1 LRNVMKKI
9 IGYLGVG
16 LRELFWIAVAVA
28 VVFGGITGF
37 RYLGENREV
46 IEPTVVERPT
56 TLVETAEIFLIDSP
70 LPIRGEGFMQPH
82 RSANLA
88 SQVGGQVIELHPAIT
103 ERGAFKQG
111 EVLVR
116 LDDSAERATLTQTQ
130 ANIDGTR
137 ARLDLNQILLERT
150 EKLRSSGSA
159 SQASLD
165 QVRSTQQELSA
176 SLNSL
181 IAAQNVAEVSLGRKI
196 VAAPFDGAVLS
207 KNLDIGSVV
216 NGGQA
221 IAEIFTEDRMEID
234 VPVREADAALIPG
247 LFEGASPSATVSV
260 RFAGQSFEWDA
271 EVTRVAPTL
280 DQRTR
285 TLTVTVELI
294 DITGARATGSSILAS
309 GAPPALINSFA
320 NVVIEGPQPDATYAV
335 PSTALRG
342 GSELWLLT
350 PSEGDG
356 GTLKIV
362 PATLVHVDNETS
374 YVTSAS
380 IPKNARLITTA
391 LSTPQEGMKLRDVA
405 AERTTSVQ
413 AANTSDDKL

>member
-1 LRNVMKKI
+1 MKKI

-28 VVFGGITGF
+28 VIFGGITGF

-46 IEPTVVERPT
+46 IEPAVVERPT
-56 TLVETAEIFLIDSP
+56 TLVETVEIFLINSA

-103 ERGAFKQG
+103 DRRAFKQG

-130 ANIDGTR
+130 ANIDVTR

-196 VAAPFDGAVLS
+196 VTAPFDGAVLS

-216 NGGQA
+216 NGGQT

-247 LFEGASPSATVSV
+247 LFEGASPNATVSV

-294 DITGARATGSSILAS
+294 DITGARAIGSSILAS

-356 GTLKIV
+356 GMLKIV
-362 PATLVHVDNETS
+362 PATLVHVDNEIS

-380 IPKNARLITTA
+380 IPKGARLITTA
-391 LSTPQEGMKLRDVA
+391 LSTPQEGMKLRDVV
-405 AERTTSVQ
+405 AERTTSTQ
-413 AANTSDDKL
+413 SANTSDDKL

>member
-1 LRNVMKKI
+1 MKKI

-116 LDDSAERATLTQTQ
+116 LDDSAERATLIQTQ
-130 ANIDGTR
+130 ANIEGTR
-137 ARLDLNQILLERT
+137 ARSDLNQILLERT

-294 DITGARATGSSILAS
+294 DISGARATGSSILAS

-320 NVVIEGPQPDATYAV
+320 NVVIEGPQPSATYAV

-362 PATLVHVDNETS
+362 PATLVHVDHETS

-380 IPKNARLITTA
+380 IPEGARLITTG

-405 AERTTSVQ
+405 AERTTSVN

>member
-1 LRNVMKKI
+1 MKKI

-56 TLVETAEIFLIDSP
+56 TLVETAEFFLINSP

-294 DITGARATGSSILAS
+294 DISGARATGSSILAS

-320 NVVIEGPQPDATYAV
+320 NVVIEGPQPSATYAV

-380 IPKNARLITTA
+380 IPEGARLITTG

-405 AERTTSVQ
+405 AESTTS
-413 AANTSDDKL
+413 ANSADTSDDKL

>member
-1 LRNVMKKI
+1 MKKI

-181 IAAQNVAEVSLGRKI
+181 IAAQNVAEVSLGRKT

>member
-1 LRNVMKKI
+1 MKKI

-37 RYLGENREV
+37 RYLGENREL

-56 TLVETAEIFLIDSP
+56 TLVETAEIFLITSP

-103 ERGAFKQG
+103 ERGVFNQG

-165 QVRSTQQELSA
+165 QVRSTQQELFA

-196 VAAPFDGAVLS
+196 VTAPFDGAVLS

>member
-1 LRNVMKKI
+1 MKKI

-103 ERGAFKQG
+103 ERGVFKQG

>member
-1 LRNVMKKI
+1 MKKI

-116 LDDSAERATLTQTQ
+116 LDDSAERATLIQTQ
-130 ANIDGTR
+130 ANIEGTR
-137 ARLDLNQILLERT
+137 ARSDLNQILLERT

-294 DITGARATGSSILAS
+294 DISGARATGSSILAS

>member
-1 LRNVMKKI
+1 MKKI

-116 LDDSAERATLTQTQ
+116 LDDSAERATLIQTQ
-130 ANIDGTR
+130 ANIEGTR
-137 ARLDLNQILLERT
+137 ARSDLNQILLERT

-247 LFEGASPSATVSV
+247 LFEGASPQATVSV
-260 RFAGQSFEWDA
+260 RFAGQIFDWDA
-271 EVTRVAPTL
+271 KVTRVAPTL

-294 DITGARATGSSILAS
+294 DITGARATGTSILAS

-320 NVVIEGPQPDATYAV
+320 DVVIEGPQPDATYAV

-342 GSELWLLT
+342 GKELWLLT
-350 PSEGDG
+350 PSEGEG
-356 GTLKIV
+356 GNLKIA
-362 PATLVHVDNETS
+362 PAILVHVDNETS
-374 YVTSAS
+374 YVTSAF
-380 IPKNARLITTA
+380 IPQGARLITTA

-405 AERTTSVQ
+405 ADVT
-413 AANTSDDKL
+413 DDKL

>member
-1 LRNVMKKI
+1 MKKI

-374 YVTSAS
+374 YVTSAL
-380 IPKNARLITTA
+380 IPKRAR
-391 LSTPQEGMKLRDVA
+391 V
-405 AERTTSVQ
+405 
-413 AANTSDDKL
+413 

>member
-1 LRNVMKKI
+1 MKKI

-16 LRELFWIAVAVA
+16 LRELFWVAVA
-28 VVFGGITGF
+28 VGVIFGGIAGF
-37 RYLGENREV
+37 RYLGENREIV
-46 IEPTVVERPT
+46 APAVVERPT
-56 TLVETAEIFLIDSP
+56 TLVETASILSIESP
-70 LPIRGEGFMQPH
+70 IPIRGEGFMKPH
-82 RSANLA
+82 RLANLA
-88 SQVGGQVIELHPAIT
+88 SQVSGQVIELHPAIT
-103 ERGAFKQG
+103 DRGAFKQG
-111 EVLVR
+111 EILVR

-176 SLNSL
+176 SLSSL
-181 IAAQNVAEVSLGRKI
+181 IAAQNVAEVSLGRK
-196 VAAPFDGAVLS
+196 VVSAPFDGAVLS

-247 LFEGASPSATVSV
+247 LFEDASPRATATV
-260 RFAGQSFEWDA
+260 RFAGQAFEWDA
-271 EVTRVAPTL
+271 KVTRVAPTL

-285 TLTVTVELI
+285 TLTVTLELI
-294 DITGARATGSSILAS
+294 DIAGARATGTNILAS

-320 NVVIEGPQPDATYAV
+320 NVVIEGPRPASTYAV

-342 GSELWLLT
+342 GKELWLLT
-350 PSEGDG
+350 ASEANE

-362 PATLVHVDNETS
+362 PASLVHVDNETS
-374 YVTSAS
+374 YVTSAF
-380 IPKNARLITTA
+380 IPQGARLITTA

-405 AERTTSVQ
+405 ANV
-413 AANTSDDKL
+413 SDDKQ

>member
-1 LRNVMKKI
+1 MKKI

-165 QVRSTQQELSA
+165 QVRSTQQESSA

>member
-1 LRNVMKKI
+1 MKKI

-56 TLVETAEIFLIDSP
+56 TLVETAEIFLIDSA

-103 ERGAFKQG
+103 ERGVFKQG

-380 IPKNARLITTA
+380 IPEGARLITTA

-405 AERTTSVQ
+405 AENTTSAQ

>member
-1 LRNVMKKI
+1 MKKI

-380 IPKNARLITTA
+380 IPEGARLITTG

>member
-1 LRNVMKKI
+1 MKKI

-176 SLNSL
+176 RLNSL

>member
-1 LRNVMKKI
+1 MKKI

-28 VVFGGITGF
+28 VIFGGITGF

-46 IEPTVVERPT
+46 VELTVVERPT
-56 TLVETAEIFLIDSP
+56 TLVETAEIFLIASP

-82 RSANLA
+82 RLANLA
-88 SQVGGQVIELHPAIT
+88 SQVGGQVIELHAAIT
-103 ERGAFKQG
+103 DRGAFKQG

-196 VAAPFDGAVLS
+196 VTAPFDGAVLS

-216 NGGQA
+216 NGGQT

-247 LFEGASPSATVSV
+247 LFEGASPNATVSV

-350 PSEGDG
+350 PSESDG

-362 PATLVHVDNETS
+362 PATLVHIDNEIS

-380 IPKNARLITTA
+380 IPKGARLITTA

-405 AERTTSVQ
+405 AERTTSTQ
-413 AANTSDDKL
+413 SANTSDDKL

>member
-1 LRNVMKKI
+1 MKKI

-374 YVTSAS
+374 YVTSAL
-380 IPKNARLITTA
+380 IPEGARLITTA

-405 AERTTSVQ
+405 AERTTSTQ

>member
-1 LRNVMKKI
+1 MKKI

-56 TLVETAEIFLIDSP
+56 TLVETAEIFLINSP

-103 ERGAFKQG
+103 ERGVFKQG
-111 EVLVR
+111 AVLVR

-196 VAAPFDGAVLS
+196 VTAPFDGAVLS

-374 YVTSAS
+374 YVTSAL
-380 IPKNARLITTA
+380 IPEGARLITTA

-405 AERTTSVQ
+405 AERTTSTQ

>member
-1 LRNVMKKI
+1 MKKI

-56 TLVETAEIFLIDSP
+56 TLVETAEIFLINSP

-103 ERGAFKQG
+103 ERGVFKQG

-294 DITGARATGSSILAS
+294 DISGARATGSSILAS

-320 NVVIEGPQPDATYAV
+320 NVVIEGPQPSATYAV

-380 IPKNARLITTA
+380 IPEGARLITTA

-405 AERTTSVQ
+405 AENTTSAQ

>member
-1 LRNVMKKI
+1 MKKI

-380 IPKNARLITTA
+380 IPEDARLITTA

-405 AERTTSVQ
+405 AERTTSAQ

>member
-1 LRNVMKKI
+1 MKKI

-56 TLVETAEIFLIDSP
+56 TLVETAEIFLIDSA

-380 IPKNARLITTA
+380 IPEGARLITTA

-405 AERTTSVQ
+405 AENTTSAQ

>member
-1 LRNVMKKI
+1 MKKI

-56 TLVETAEIFLIDSP
+56 TLVETAEIFLINSP

-103 ERGAFKQG
+103 ERGVFKQG

-196 VAAPFDGAVLS
+196 VTAPFDGAVLS

-320 NVVIEGPQPDATYAV
+320 NVVIEGPQPDVTYAV

-374 YVTSAS
+374 YVTSAL
-380 IPKNARLITTA
+380 IPEGARLITTA

-405 AERTTSVQ
+405 AERTTSTQ

>member
-1 LRNVMKKI
+1 MKKI

-56 TLVETAEIFLIDSP
+56 TLIETAEIFLINSP

-103 ERGAFKQG
+103 ERGVFKQG

-196 VAAPFDGAVLS
+196 VTAPFDGAVLS

-374 YVTSAS
+374 YVTSAL
-380 IPKNARLITTA
+380 IPEGARLITTA

-405 AERTTSVQ
+405 AERTTSTQ

>member
-1 LRNVMKKI
+1 MKKI

-16 LRELFWIAVAVA
+16 LRELFWIAVSVA

>member
-1 LRNVMKKI
+1 MKKI

-116 LDDSAERATLTQTQ
+116 LDDSAERATLIQTQ
-130 ANIDGTR
+130 ANIEGTR
-137 ARLDLNQILLERT
+137 ARSDLNQILLERT

-405 AERTTSVQ
+405 AERTTS
-413 AANTSDDKL
+413 ANSADTSDDKL

>member
-1 LRNVMKKI
+1 MKKI

-56 TLVETAEIFLIDSP
+56 TLVETAEIFLINSP

-103 ERGAFKQG
+103 ERGVFKQG

-196 VAAPFDGAVLS
+196 VTAPFDGAVLS

-374 YVTSAS
+374 YVTSAL
-380 IPKNARLITTA
+380 IPEGARLITTA

-405 AERTTSVQ
+405 AERTTSTQ

>member
-1 LRNVMKKI
+1 MKKI

-88 SQVGGQVIELHPAIT
+88 SQVGGQVIGLHPAIT

>member
-1 LRNVMKKI
+1 MKKI

-294 DITGARATGSSILAS
+294 DIAGARATGSSILAS

-380 IPKNARLITTA
+380 IPEGARLITTA

-405 AERTTSVQ
+405 AENTTSAQ

>member
-1 LRNVMKKI
+1 MKKI

-56 TLVETAEIFLIDSP
+56 TLVETAEIFLIDSA

-294 DITGARATGSSILAS
+294 DIAGARATGSSILAS

-380 IPKNARLITTA
+380 IPEGARLITTA

-405 AERTTSVQ
+405 AENTTSAQ

>member
-1 LRNVMKKI
+1 MKKI

-56 TLVETAEIFLIDSP
+56 TLVETAEIFLINSP

-103 ERGAFKQG
+103 ERGVFKQG

-150 EKLRSSGSA
+150 EKLRSTGSA

-196 VAAPFDGAVLS
+196 VTAPFDGAVLS

-374 YVTSAS
+374 YVTSAL
-380 IPKNARLITTA
+380 IPEGARLITTA

-405 AERTTSVQ
+405 AERTTSTQ

>member
-1 LRNVMKKI
+1 MKKI

-56 TLVETAEIFLIDSP
+56 TLVETAEIFLINSP

-103 ERGAFKQG
+103 ERGVFKQG

-196 VAAPFDGAVLS
+196 VTAPFDGAVLS

-374 YVTSAS
+374 YVTSAL
-380 IPKNARLITTA
+380 IPEGARLITTA

-405 AERTTSVQ
+405 AERTTSAQ

>member
-1 LRNVMKKI
+1 MKKI

-56 TLVETAEIFLIDSP
+56 TLVETEEIFLINSP

-103 ERGAFKQG
+103 ERGVFKQG

-196 VAAPFDGAVLS
+196 VTAPFDGAVLS

-374 YVTSAS
+374 YVTSALIS
-380 IPKNARLITTA
+380 EGARLITTA

-405 AERTTSVQ
+405 AERTTSTQ

>member
-1 LRNVMKKI
+1 MKKI

>member
-1 LRNVMKKI
+1 MKKI

-405 AERTTSVQ
+405 AENTTSAQ

>member
-1 LRNVMKKI
+1 MKKI

-56 TLVETAEIFLIDSP
+56 TLVETAEIFLIDSA

-196 VAAPFDGAVLS
+196 VTAPFDGAVLS

-234 VPVREADAALIPG
+234 VPVREADAALSPG

-294 DITGARATGSSILAS
+294 DISGARATGSSILAS

-405 AERTTSVQ
+405 AENTTSAQ

>member
-1 LRNVMKKI
+1 MKKI

-28 VVFGGITGF
+28 VIFGGITGF

-56 TLVETAEIFLIDSP
+56 TLVETVEIFLINSA

-103 ERGAFKQG
+103 DRRAFKQG

-130 ANIDGTR
+130 ANIDVTR

-196 VAAPFDGAVLS
+196 VTAPFDGAVLS

-216 NGGQA
+216 NGGQT

-247 LFEGASPSATVSV
+247 LFEGASPNATVSV

-350 PSEGDG
+350 PSESDG

-362 PATLVHVDNETS
+362 PATLVHVDNEIS

-380 IPKNARLITTA
+380 IPKGARLITTA

-405 AERTTSVQ
+405 AERTISIQ
-413 AANTSDDKL
+413 SANTSDDKL